1 MGAWRAKRRS
11 GFASW
16 GLKRMG
22 FLLFVVI
29 ACAVGITAVV
39 IFNRP
44 KTSTEFTIKEFGK
57 GLDAVA
63 PQEGATR
70 GARPKPGEE

>member
-1 MGAWRAKRRS
+1 MGARRAKCRS

-16 GLKRMG
+16 SLTRVG

-29 ACAVGITAVV
+29 ACAIGITAVV
-39 IFNRP
+39 FFNRP
-44 KTSTEFTIKEFGK
+44 KTSTEFSIKEFGK

-63 PQEGATR
+63 PQDGATR
-70 GARPKPGEE
+70 GARPKPGQE